1 MERQRRGER
10 ELKDREKEKE
20 NGKSEKRRKKMLRQR
35 NRQERRIIYGNKS
48 DKNYKD
54 SVTRASGPC
63 HVGNTSSHFNTEVKQ
78 HRAWIVLGWETS
90 RELQVLLTKT
100 KAWLRC

>member
-20 NGKSEKRRKKMLRQR
+20 NGKSEERRKKMLRQR
-35 NRQERRIIYGNKS
+35 NRQERRRIYPKGNKS

-54 SVTRASGPC
+54 RVTRPVDHAMLETPVPIWTLKLSNFGP
-63 HVGNTSSHFNTEVKQ
+63 G
-78 HRAWIVLGWETS
+78 
-90 RELQVLLTKT
+90 
-100 KAWLRC
+100 